1 MQSPQIFNSIM
12 DEEDLV
18 NNLRAEID
26 LMLST
31 FKKIEEYNT
40 LGKTKQIADLVRPIL
55 TTYKR

>member
-1 MQSPQIFNSIM
+1 M